1 MNYYYYQELPC
12 GSEAAWVQCAVGA
25 ADPKME
31 RTYWGSLFMNLN
43 PKNPEPKPELLIM
56 NFMV

>member
-31 RTYWGSLFMNLN
+31 NLLGILVH
-43 PKNPEPKPELLIM
+43 EPKP
-56 NFMV
+56 